1 MEIDKVKKTTR
12 KISEKV
18 KKEILKRQEN
28 KCANKDNINGYKC
41 LLWKYE
47 GGNFDSAKYEFDHIE
62 EYSLTQNNS
71 VNNIQALCPN
81 CHAVKTKMFIKNKGL
96 FSSIEISKGMCLME
110 E

>member
-41 LLWKYE
+41 LLWSY
-47 GGNFDSAKYEFDHIE
+47 
-62 EYSLTQNNS
+62 
-71 VNNIQALCPN
+71 
-81 CHAVKTKMFIKNKGL
+81 
-96 FSSIEISKGMCLME
+96 
-110 E
+110 